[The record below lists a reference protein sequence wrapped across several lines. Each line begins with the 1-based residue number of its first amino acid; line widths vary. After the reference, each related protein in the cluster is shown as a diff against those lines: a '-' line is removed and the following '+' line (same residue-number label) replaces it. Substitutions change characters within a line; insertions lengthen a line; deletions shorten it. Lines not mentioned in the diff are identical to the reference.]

1 MTKWLACRTVK
12 LEIQYQKIAILC
24 NFLSM
29 TAFDKMCLNDLRC
42 EAFTNNQLLA
52 KEQKLWLTDMYCL
65 KNFHFLLH
73 FMILNKVQLWIT
85 KLALGEGCSM
95 NQFPLSLH
103 FCNHFHISLPCNFV
117 ITFTFL
123 LHFHYTFLSWLSL
136 STNHFPLSLAM
147 HFQTT
152 FPFFLK
158 HNTCIFQSTFSFLL

>member
-1 MTKWLACRTVK
+1 MTKWLACRAVK

-52 KEQKLWLTDMYCL
+52 KEEKLWLTDKYCL

-85 KLALGEGCSM
+85 KLVAGEGCSM
-95 NQFPLSLH
+95 NQFPL
-103 FCNHFHISLPCNFV
+103 SLPCNFV

-123 LHFHYTFLSWLSL
+123 LHFHFTFLSSLSL
-136 STNHFPLSLAM
+136 STNQFPLSLTM
-147 HFQTT
+147 HF
-152 FPFFLK
+152 
-158 HNTCIFQSTFSFLL
+158 

>member
-1 MTKWLACRTVK
+1 MTNWLACRTVK

-24 NFLSM
+24 NFLST

-52 KEQKLWLTDMYCL
+52 KEEKLWLTDKYCL
-65 KNFHFLLH
+65 ANFHFLLH

-95 NQFPLSLH
+95 NQFPLSL
-103 FCNHFHISLPCNFV
+103 PCNFV

-123 LHFHYTFLSWLSL
+123 LHFHYIFLSVK
-136 STNHFPLSLAM
+136 FV
-147 HFQTT
+147 
-152 FPFFLK
+152 
-158 HNTCIFQSTFSFLL
+158 FSSSNYAS